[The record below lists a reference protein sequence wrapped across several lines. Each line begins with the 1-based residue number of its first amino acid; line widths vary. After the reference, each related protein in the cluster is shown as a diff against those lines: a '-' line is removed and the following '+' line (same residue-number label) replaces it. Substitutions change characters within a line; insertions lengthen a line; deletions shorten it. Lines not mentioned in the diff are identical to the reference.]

1 MSSPVL
7 RNHLVMA
14 LQRGRIVALRHD
26 GMDVALPKGEPY
38 RRLRLRLSPRRLE
51 ILGQRRHPPLADLLD
66 AAFDADAPPVF
77 VRRERLFS
85 LPLRSGR
92 WAADPGERAIQVVL
106 LLADVAGAPARV
118 ALGAFAEH
126 VLALA
131 GPGLDAGGVVVR
143 VDGTTAR
150 IEGARLPEPI
160 WVPGAGRRL
169 ARLRISTGADVWR
182 HEAPLVLEISPME
195 SSAHARA
202 AARARPPMPA
212 GLDGCI
218 PRLDRIRAPRSPR
231 RPGPGIAVDAALAP
245 SARAAWS
252 RLA

>member
-1 MSSPVL
+1 
-7 RNHLVMA
+7 MA
-14 LQRGRIVALRHD
+14 LQRGRIVALRRD

-92 WAADPGERAIQVVL
+92 WAADPGERAIQAVL
-106 LLADVAGAPARV
+106 LVADVAGAPARA
-118 ALGAFAEH
+118 ALGALAEH
-126 VLALA
+126 VCALVGSESDGA
-131 GPGLDAGGVVVR
+131 GILVR
-143 VDGTTAR
+143 VEGVAAR
-150 IEGARLPEPI
+150 MEGAGLPEPCR
-160 WVPGAGRRL
+160 VPGAGRRL
-169 ARLRISTGADVWR
+169 ARLRISAGADVWR
-182 HEAPLVLEISPME
+182 HEAPLTIQISPME

-202 AARARPPMPA
+202 AARARPPIPA

-218 PRLDRIRAPRSPR
+218 PRLDRIRAPRSR
-231 RPGPGIAVDAALAP
+231 CRPGPGIAVDAALAP